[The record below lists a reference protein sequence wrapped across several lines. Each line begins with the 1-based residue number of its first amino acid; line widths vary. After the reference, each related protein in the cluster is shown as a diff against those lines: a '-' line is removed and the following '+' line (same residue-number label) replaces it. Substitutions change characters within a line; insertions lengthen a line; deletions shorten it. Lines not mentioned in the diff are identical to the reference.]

1 MVICRFFLQG
11 FCRFG
16 DRCWN
21 EHPASPQQSGYSN
34 REDGFQNLQQHQ
46 GRGGGLLP
54 TPNYNRGGRSD
65 YHGGRYGDESDGTS
79 YGRNQV
85 GGFGGGER
93 GRSGRGAYEEDFG
106 GRGGRG
112 AGGFQSQRGGWQ
124 GSTWKSGGSSGGIH
138 TENKFSALSNANS
151 EMDEVDEIAQL
162 VINIKK
168 DMEHWESSGLW
179 YLSCYAPTKER
190 ACITGFIDLSPEEI
204 RLEYYKHRMSNL
216 QEYLD
221 MVSQLKERWRQRKS
235 ELANPN
241 SRDILI
247 AELIK
252 KPQALPAFGI
262 SAQPCFNQPMGLAL
276 GGFSQP
282 ASSRP
287 TFTSNSQSLGFGES
301 GTDSG
306 FATGAAPAFGMPAI
320 AGSSQGFEVA
330 RSSTSASS
338 FNFSLPSNT
347 QPSPMV
353 ASQPA
358 IQAANFSFSLPAAG
372 DKGAGLSLATTPT
385 SSVVFKVGELHTPNE
400 ELTQRDLQQFQAKKF
415 MFTKIPLKPP
425 TLGLL
430 RISI

>member
-21 EHPASPQQSGYSN
+21 EHPASPQHSGYSN
-34 REDGFQNLQQHQ
+34 RGDGFQNPQQHQ

-85 GGFGGGER
+85 
-93 GRSGRGAYEEDFG
+93 
-106 GRGGRG
+106 
-112 AGGFQSQRGGWQ
+112 
-124 GSTWKSGGSSGGIH
+124 GGIH

-204 RLEYYKHRMSNL
+204 RLEYYKRRMSNL

-287 TFTSNSQSLGFGES
+287 TFTNNSQSLATGHSITLGWNGSPSFGES
-301 GTDSG
+301 ATDSG

-347 QPSPMV
+347 QPSTMV

-372 DKGAGLSLATTPT
+372 AKGAGLSMATTPT
-385 SSVVFKVGELHTPNE
+385 SSVVLKVGELHTPNE
-400 ELTQRDLQQFQAKKF
+400 ELTQRELQQFQAKKF
-415 MFTKIPLKPP
+415 TFTKIPLKPP
-425 TLGLL
+425 TPGLL

>member
-21 EHPASPQQSGYSN
+21 EHPASPQHSGYSN
-34 REDGFQNLQQHQ
+34 RGDGFQNPQQHQ

-65 YHGGRYGDESDGTS
+65 YHGG
-79 YGRNQV
+79 
-85 GGFGGGER
+85 
-93 GRSGRGAYEEDFG
+93 
-106 GRGGRG
+106 
-112 AGGFQSQRGGWQ
+112 SQRGGWQ

-179 YLSCYAPTKER
+179 YLSCYAPTKAVSVE
-190 ACITGFIDLSPEEI
+190 GFIDLSPEEI
-204 RLEYYKHRMSNL
+204 RLEYYKRRMSNL

-241 SRDILI
+241 SRDILCTQVI

-262 SAQPCFNQPMGLAL
+262 SAQPCFNQPMGFYFMLKLYICAFVGLAL

-287 TFTSNSQSLGFGES
+287 TFTNNSQSLGFGES
-301 GTDSG
+301 ATDSG

-347 QPSPMV
+347 QPSTMV

-372 DKGAGLSLATTPT
+372 AKGAGLSMATTPT
-385 SSVVFKVGELHTPNE
+385 SSVVLKVGELHTPNE
-400 ELTQRDLQQFQAKKF
+400 ELTQRELQQFQAKKF
-415 MFTKIPLKPP
+415 TFTKIPLKPP
-425 TLGLL
+425 TPGLL